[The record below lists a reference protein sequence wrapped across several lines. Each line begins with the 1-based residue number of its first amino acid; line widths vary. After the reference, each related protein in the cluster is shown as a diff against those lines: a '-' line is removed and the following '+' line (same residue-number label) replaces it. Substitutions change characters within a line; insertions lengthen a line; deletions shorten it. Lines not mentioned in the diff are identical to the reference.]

1 MKTTQRTT
9 AALLLIALSSVCKAV
24 GDTPEA
30 PPHASSQGVT
40 LEEAPAPSV
49 DPNRAE
55 RAPQCIPAGLAIADI
70 HFSIFM
76 ALSSQCPSAEP
87 QPC

>member
-9 AALLLIALSSVCKAV
+9 AALLLIALSSLCKAT
-24 GDTPEA
+24 GDTSEA
-30 PPHASSQGVT
+30 PTHDTTAGAAIEQ
-40 LEEAPAPSV
+40 APTPSV

-55 RAPQCIPAGLAIADI
+55 RAFQCIPAGLAIADI

-76 ALSSQCPSAEP
+76 GLAPQSPCPEP